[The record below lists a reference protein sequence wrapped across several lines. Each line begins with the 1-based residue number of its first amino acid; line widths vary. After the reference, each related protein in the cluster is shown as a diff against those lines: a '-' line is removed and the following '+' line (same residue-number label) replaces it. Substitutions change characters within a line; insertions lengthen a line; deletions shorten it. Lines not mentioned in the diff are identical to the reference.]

1 MANVLIT
8 GATGLVGT
16 RLTEMLLEKG
26 HRVAHVGRSKR
37 AGQLPSFLW
46 NVEHGVMEIE
56 ALRGMDAI
64 VHLAGAGVADERW
77 TAKRKKVILESRTK
91 SSALLFKTL
100 KNIPNSVKAVIS
112 ASAIGYYG
120 FGLSDQLFTED
131 SQPGTDYLADVV
143 VQWEKEVDKISE
155 LGIRVV
161 KIRIGIVL
169 SDKGGALKEMA
180 RPVQWGVGAPL
191 GTGNQLLSWIHID
204 DLCRMFI
211 KAVEDRKIT
220 GVYNGVGV
228 KAITNRQ
235 MTKAIATVLD
245 RPLLL
250 PNIPAFVLR
259 LIVGEMADIVVNGS
273 NISSRKFQQAGF
285 NFQFTDEEEALKD
298 LFKR

>member
-16 RLTEMLLEKG
+16 RLAEILLEKG

-37 AGQLPSFLW
+37 AGPVPSFLW

-56 ALRGMDAI
+56 ALRGIDAI

-77 TAKRKKVILESRTK
+77 TTKRKKVILESRTK
-91 SSALLFKTL
+91 SSALLCKTL
-100 KNIPNSVKAVIS
+100 KNIPNSVKAVVS

-120 FGLSDQLFTED
+120 FGLSDQLFTEE
-131 SQPGTDYLADVV
+131 SRPGTDYLANVV
-143 VQWEKEVDKISE
+143 VQWEKEVDKIAE
-155 LGIRVV
+155 LGIRVA

-180 RPVQWGVGAPL
+180 RPIRWGVGAPL

-211 KAVEDRKIT
+211 KAVEDRQIT
-220 GVYNGVGV
+220 GVYNGVGI
-228 KAITNRQ
+228 KAITNQQ
-235 MTKAIATVLD
+235 MTKAIATVLN
-245 RPLLL
+245 RPLLF
-250 PNIPAFVLR
+250 PNIPAFILR

-273 NISSRKFQQAGF
+273 NVSSQKFQQAGF
-285 NFQFTDEEEALKD
+285 NFQFTDEVEALND